1 MDKDKLKRLYYVY
14 QLDWM
19 ISHGYSLYDLLKHL
33 DRYGKGNV
41 KTLFADW
48 EICQGFNNE
57 IWASY
62 CDFQENE
69 FLDREY
75 MSFLISLLPLN
86 VQNEY
91 IDWYK
96 EVMRE
101 V

>member
-1 MDKDKLKRLYYVY
+1 MKDKLKRLYCVY

-33 DRYGKGNV
+33 DKYGKGNV
-41 KTLFADW
+41 KTLFSDW

-69 FLDREY
+69 FLDEEY
-75 MSFLISLLPLN
+75 MGFLISLLPLN

-96 EVMRE
+96 EVMRG

>member
-1 MDKDKLKRLYYVY
+1 MNDKLKRLYCVY

-19 ISHGYSLYDLLKHL
+19 INHGYSLYDLLKQL
-33 DRYGKGNV
+33 DKYGKGNV
-41 KTLFADW
+41 KTLFSDW

-62 CDFQENE
+62 CEFQENE
-69 FLDREY
+69 FLDEEY

-96 EVMRE
+96 EVMRRI
-101 V
+101 